1 MEVMRMKATD
11 PKRSWDDLGH
21 QLDSARRMAEWLVRA
36 GRSGPVDGVLGAQF
50 IECFH
55 MLLKAFRGLLA
66 ARPDEEPEPARLLA
80 EVAAVCDMLRDSAVW
95 PAQSDSPNEEIR
107 WLRAAN
113 RSLSLERKKYQNIFD
128 ATTNLVL
135 VADHEGRVTRMN
147 PAAQQFFAGRTC
159 AGEPF
164 WRVLSLAGEDAPSV
178 EAAYAPGVHHEI
190 RLSGS
195 EQCFNLRLVPLD
207 PSLSGVRG
215 YILIL
220 NDITCLVDNRQAL
233 ERLVSERTHAL
244 ANSEKML
251 RLIFQS
257 AGNGILLLSDDYRIV
272 KANRRAAKI
281 AGRTVKNLV
290 GTDLRNLTDTE
301 GGLLLM
307 TCISSLAE
315 EQSMSA
321 EIRVNQAEGVMLPVS
336 IMVTRTKIDGCW
348 YWPVIVSDIS
358 RQKALEE
365 RLRKEKQQVEDMNV
379 TLRNVMKS
387 VDGDRR
393 EFENTI
399 ARRIRAHL
407 LPALDRLG
415 RESSEAV
422 RASYLE
428 LIREQL
434 VGLTSG
440 LEGEIDFNL
449 LKLSKTEGRVCQ
461 FIQAGCT
468 TKEICE
474 AMNLAFETVQ
484 THRKNIR
491 RKLGLRGKNINL
503 HSYLTSRRSLS
514 ADDVND

>member
-1 MEVMRMKATD
+1 MKKTD
-11 PKRSWDDLGH
+11 PKRSEENVDYK
-21 QLDSARRMAEWLVRA
+21 LDSARRMAEWLARE
-36 GRSGPVDGVLGAQF
+36 GRGGHVDSALGAQF
-50 IECFH
+50 VECFH
-55 MLLKAFRGLLA
+55 MVLNIFRGMLVA
-66 ARPDEEPEPARLLA
+66 PADEEPQRPRLLA
-80 EVAAVCDMLRDSAVW
+80 EMAAICDLLRDAAVW
-95 PAQSDSPNEEIR
+95 PALPDGPNEETR
-107 WLRAAN
+107 WLRATN
-113 RSLSLERKKYQNIFD
+113 RSLALERKKYQNIFD

-135 VADHEGRVTRMN
+135 VTDHEGRVTRMN
-147 PAAQQFFAGRTC
+147 PAAQQFFADQAC

-164 WRVLSLAGEDAPSV
+164 WRVLSLTGADMSSV
-178 EAAYAPGVHHEI
+178 LAAYPPGLHHEI
-190 RLSGS
+190 RLAGS
-195 EQCFNLRLVPLD
+195 EQSFSLRLVPLD
-207 PSLSGVRG
+207 PSSCGVRG

-220 NDITCLVDNRQAL
+220 NDITRLVDNRQAL
-233 ERLVSERTHAL
+233 EKLVAERTHAL
-244 ANSEKML
+244 ANSEKLL

-257 AGNGILLLSDDYRIV
+257 AGNGILLLSDNYRIV
-272 KANRRAAKI
+272 KANRRAADI
-281 AGRTVKNLV
+281 AGRAVEELI
-290 GTDLRNLTDTE
+290 GTDLRKLTDAG

-307 TCISSLAE
+307 SCACGLDD

-321 EIRVNQAEGVMLPVS
+321 EIQVSHPDGVMLPVS
-336 IMVTRTKIDGCW
+336 LMMTRTQIDDRC
-348 YWPVIVSDIS
+348 YWPVIMRDIS

-365 RLRKEKQQVEDMNV
+365 RLRKEKQQVEEMNV

-387 VDGDRR
+387 VDGERR

-415 RESSEAV
+415 REPSETV

-440 LEGEIDFNL
+440 FEGEIDLNL
-449 LKLSKTEGRVCQ
+449 LRLSKTEVRICQ

-468 TKEICE
+468 TKEVCE

-503 HSYLTSRRSLS
+503 HSYLTSRRSLP
-514 ADDVND
+514 ADDVNV